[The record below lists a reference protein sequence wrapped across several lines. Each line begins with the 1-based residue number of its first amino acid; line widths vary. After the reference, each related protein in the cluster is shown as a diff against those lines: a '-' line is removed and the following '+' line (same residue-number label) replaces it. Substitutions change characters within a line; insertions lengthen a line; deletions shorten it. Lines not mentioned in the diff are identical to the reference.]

1 MPRMGTRQL
10 QLYMQI
16 VLFYMTVVYL
26 CMLHVKFA
34 ARTVAQNAS
43 ASAHIVVA
51 NTTLTRLTTSE
62 HLSLR
67 V

>member
-16 VLFYMTVVYL
+16 VLFYITVVYL

-43 ASAHIVVA
+43 ASAHNVVA
-51 NTTLTRLTTSE
+51 NRTLTRLTTSE
-62 HLSLR
+62 HASLR